1 MISAAGQ
8 AESKER
14 KGERTRRRILEA
26 ARRVFGR
33 AGYDRA
39 TIRAIAAEAQVD
51 KSSVIQ
57 YFGTKQQLFRE
68 AVTYDMEIDALTVG
82 GDPAASAENYLRAML
97 QRWAADPDSPMAALL
112 RTSLTS
118 EEAGELLRTHVTAE
132 TIDRIAP
139 KLSGP
144 DPRLRAALAGA
155 VMFGITVHRHLLRT
169 PDLAE
174 ADLDDV
180 LRLAVPL
187 IRTLLAPPPAGDAAS
202 A

>member
-1 MISAAGQ
+1 VTSAAEQ
-8 AESKER
+8 AGGPER
-14 KGERTRRRILEA
+14 KGERTRRRILQA

-33 AGYDRA
+33 VGYDRA
-39 TIRAIAAEAQVD
+39 TVRAIAAEAHVD

-68 AVTYDMEIDALTVG
+68 AVAFDLEVDALTVG

-97 QRWAADPDSPMAALL
+97 QRWAADPDSPMAVLL

-118 EEAGELLRTHVTAE
+118 EEAAELLRRHVTTEA
-132 TIDRIAP
+132 IDRIARR
-139 KLSGP
+139 LEGP

-155 VMFGITVHRHLLRT
+155 IMFGITTHRCVLRT
-169 PDLAE
+169 PDLAGAPLE
-174 ADLDDV
+174 DI
-180 LRLAVPL
+180 LRLATPL
-187 IRTLLAPPPAGDAAS
+187 IRVLLAPPENPS

>member
-1 MISAAGQ
+1 MTGAIEQ
-8 AESKER
+8 ADSRER

-26 ARRVFGR
+26 GRRVFGR
-33 AGYDRA
+33 VGYDRA

-57 YFGTKQQLFRE
+57 YFGTKQQLFRA
-68 AVTYDMEIDALTVG
+68 AVDFGIGVDALTGG

-97 QRWAADPDSPMAALL
+97 ERWAADPDSPMAVLL

-118 EEAGELLRTHVTAE
+118 EEAAELLRRYITAE
-132 TIDRIAP
+132 AIDPIACR
-139 KLSGP
+139 LEGP

-155 VMFGITVHRHLLRT
+155 IMFGITAHRHLLRT
-169 PDLAE
+169 PDLAD
-174 ADLDDV
+174 APLDDI

-187 IRTLLAPPPAGDAAS
+187 IRALLATPPPAHD
-202 A
+202 